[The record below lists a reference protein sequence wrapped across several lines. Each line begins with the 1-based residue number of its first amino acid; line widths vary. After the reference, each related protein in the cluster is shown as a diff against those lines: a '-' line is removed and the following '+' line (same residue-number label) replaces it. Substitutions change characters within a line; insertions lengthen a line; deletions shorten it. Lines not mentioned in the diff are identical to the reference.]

1 MDWWAGVGLEEEDIP
16 DCIKFTSMAYGIRL
30 QKGSLASALGEVDGE
45 GISEASVAIRTYRQ
59 KRIIVKASMAA
70 WVATTRQDVG
80 LQKHISDPG

>member
-1 MDWWAGVGLEEEDIP
+1 M
-16 DCIKFTSMAYGIRL
+16 TYGIRL

-70 WVATTRQDVG
+70 WVATARQDVG
-80 LQKHISDPG
+80 LQKHISDPGWLGAVGGVFSLQ